1 MVSTPGSGSDGIS
14 SPTGADSMSDAEL
27 SSESDEHNTV
37 PEDDDSGIAPPMQLP
52 DQSLRIRLPPLRRHP
67 HLSEGLQE
75 NSSILAE
82 AQSASSDSEHE
93 QTSNTACIC
102 GEVGNSETMI
112 RCKGPACG
120 QWFHYACVNLTAAPE
135 DTDWFCDANAG
146 VRVRKGPRE
155 KKKIN

>member
-1 MVSTPGSGSDGIS
+1 MIRTGAHNIGPHRCSKETLSSGRSGLVPMVSTPGSGSDGIS

-75 NSSILAE
+75 VSSVARL
-82 AQSASSDSEHE
+82 SHSDIF
-93 QTSNTACIC
+93 NPVARI
-102 GEVGNSETMI
+102 
-112 RCKGPACG
+112 
-120 QWFHYACVNLTAAPE
+120 
-135 DTDWFCDANAG
+135 
-146 VRVRKGPRE
+146 
-155 KKKIN
+155 